1 MKQNI
6 KLLKLYKINDE
17 GDNDNSLPQIIDF

>member
-17 GDNDNSLPQIIDF
+17 GDNDHSLPQIIDF